1 MKTFATR
8 MTALLAASAMVVPT
22 LPAMAQ
28 TPGSVR
34 DLVGAKAAGGESDLE
49 YRGFHYVTG
58 STKNNRKF
66 NYYWNG
72 NTKECVKVV
81 TYDGRF
87 ETITSTSA
95 SDCNQR
101 GGSGD
106 KAAAIAVGAAAILGI
121 AALAS
126 KSHHR
131 DDKYQDERSTA
142 EFERGYRDGLYN
154 HAYHNYGRSD
164 AYSHGF
170 EEGVRERGH
179 ESSYRPGNHNSYGGY
194 SGYANVNDL
203 EGRARDNAVNQ
214 LNSRGFVLR
223 DSKRV
228 EDGRYMTF
236 WRSQS
241 NQCVIVHSQNGYVVS
256 VETVSAR
263 TCSY

>member
-1 MKTFATR
+1 MRTFATR
-8 MTALLAASAMVVPT
+8 MTALLAASAMLVPAA
-22 LPAMAQ
+22 PAMAE

-34 DLVGAKAAGGESDLE
+34 DLVGAKAAGGESSLE
-49 YRGFHYVTG
+49 DRGFHYITG
-58 STKNNRKF
+58 STRNNRKF

-87 ETITSTSA
+87 ETIDKTTNV
-95 SDCNQR
+95 DCNQK

-126 KSHHR
+126 KSHDR
-131 DDKYQDERSTA
+131 GDKHNDERSTA
-142 EFERGYRDGLYN
+142 EYERGYRDGLYN
-154 HAYHNYGRSD
+154 QTYHNYSRTDS
-164 AYSHGF
+164 YSSGY
-170 EEGVRERGH
+170 ENGVAERGH
-179 ESSYRPGNHNSYGGY
+179 QTSYRPGNNHNYGGY

-203 EGRARDNAVNQ
+203 EGRARDNAVGQ

-223 DSKRV
+223 DNKKV

-236 WRSQS
+236 WRSAS
-241 NQCVIVHSQNGYVVS
+241 NQCVILHSQNGYVVS
-256 VETVSAR
+256 IESVSAR

>member
-1 MKTFATR
+1 M
-8 MTALLAASAMVVPT
+8 
-22 LPAMAQ
+22 
-28 TPGSVR
+28 
-34 DLVGAKAAGGESDLE
+34 
-49 YRGFHYVTG
+49 
-58 STKNNRKF
+58 
-66 NYYWNG
+66 
-72 NTKECVKVV
+72 

-179 ESSYRPGNHNSYGGY
+179 GSSYRPGNHNSYGGY

-241 NQCVIVHSQNGYVVS
+241 NQCVIVHSQNGYIVS
-256 VETVSAR
+256 VESVSAR